1 MVNWEPQLARGRLFD
16 TLQSAAKELNLGQL
30 KDDPVCIRA
39 EALKRE
45 SLLT

>member
-16 TLQSAAKELNLGQL
+16 TLQSAAKELNLGQQ
-30 KDDPVCIRA
+30 KNDPVCIRA
-39 EALKRE
+39 AALKRE